1 MGEGAALGGACRG
14 YRPHS
19 RGHRAGP
26 AAGLAP
32 MRVRTRELIGVVGLL
47 LFLGC
52 YALVVASI
60 ASGRITT
67 APPLAQFAFF
77 LVGGLVW
84 VLPAALLIRARQR
97 REG

>member
-1 MGEGAALGGACRG
+1 
-14 YRPHS
+14 
-19 RGHRAGP
+19 
-26 AAGLAP
+26 
-32 MRVRTRELIGVVGLL
+32 MRVRTRKLIGMVVLL
-47 LFLGC
+47 VFLVG

-84 VLPAALLIRARQR
+84 VLPAGLLIRWIQR
-97 REG
+97 PDG

>member
-1 MGEGAALGGACRG
+1 V
-14 YRPHS
+14 
-19 RGHRAGP
+19 
-26 AAGLAP
+26 
-32 MRVRTRELIGVVGLL
+32 RVRTRKLIGMVVLL
-47 LFLGC
+47 VFLAG

-84 VLPAALLIRARQR
+84 VLPAGLLIRWIQR
-97 REG
+97 PDG